1 MTNLVLMYLLYIA
14 ISVGLT
20 VWVGHTLGS
29 NGRVFLV
36 EVFDGNPELA
46 VAVNR
51 LLIVGFYLVN
61 LGFMAYF
68 LRTGDSVTGVRD
80 IFETLSLK
88 VGTVVLV
95 LGVLHF
101 GNVIVLARL
110 RRRSLW
116 DRQDIPP
123 VEPQARTTVT

>member
-1 MTNLVLMYLLYIA
+1 MTNLVMMYLLYIA

-29 NGRVFLV
+29 NGRVFLIQ
-36 EVFDGNPELA
+36 VFDGNPELA
-46 VAVNR
+46 TAVNR

-68 LRTGDSVTGVRD
+68 LRTDDTVAGVRD
-80 IFETLSLK
+80 VFETLSLK

-95 LGVLHF
+95 LGVLHIS
-101 GNVIVLARL
+101 NVVVLARL

-116 DRQDIPP
+116 ERQDLPP